1 MAKKTSNLNRLN
13 IVLGVTGGIA
23 AYKAVALA
31 GKLTAA
37 GACVSTVMTANA
49 CELVRPKSFEAV
61 TGNSVAVSL
70 WEDARKIGHIDIA
83 EEADIVAVVPATANI
98 IAKVACGI
106 CDDLLSTV
114 LCACWQKP
122 VLFAP
127 AMNERMW
134 LNPVVRW
141 NVKALGEMGFE
152 IIGPEKG
159 RLACGTAGLGRM
171 AEPADIL
178 ARLEK
183 IASGLKKKK

>member
-23 AYKAVALA
+23 AYKAVDLA

-37 GACVSTVMTANA
+37 GACLTTVMTEAA
-49 CELVRPKSFEAV
+49 CELIRPKSFEAV
-61 TGNSVAVSL
+61 TGNRVGTSL
-70 WEDARKIGHIDIA
+70 WDSDRKIGHIDIA

-98 IAKVACGI
+98 IGKVACGI
-106 CDDLLSTV
+106 CDDLLSTL

-122 VLFAP
+122 ILFAP
-127 AMNERMW
+127 AMNEKMW
-134 LNPVVRW
+134 LNPIVQW
-141 NVKALGEMGFE
+141 NVKALTEMGFE

-159 RLACGTAGLGRM
+159 RLACGTVGLGRM

-178 ARLEK
+178 ERLEN
-183 IASGLKKKK
+183 IAAGLKKKK